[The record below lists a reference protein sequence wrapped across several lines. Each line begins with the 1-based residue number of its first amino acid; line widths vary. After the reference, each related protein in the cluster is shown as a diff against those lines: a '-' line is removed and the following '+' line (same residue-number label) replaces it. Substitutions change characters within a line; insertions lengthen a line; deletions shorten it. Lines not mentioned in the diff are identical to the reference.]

1 MKTRLL
7 GSMMYEQ
14 LGQQRVLH
22 DLLQLG
28 EVFLA
33 EVPVSVGCSNPA
45 CVSLAGASEVAVSN
59 KACTGCKVVYYC
71 SRRCQEGAQ
80 EAVQAA
86 QGVVQSCAV
95 MIYFI

>member
-1 MKTRLL
+1 
-7 GSMMYEQ
+7 MMYEEQ
-14 LGQQRVLH
+14 YQQRVLD

-33 EVPVSVGCSNPA
+33 EVPVSVGCSNPV

-71 SRRCQEGAQ
+71 SRGCQVDHWKVHKKLCKQ
-80 EAVQAA
+80 LRQ
-86 QGVVQSCAV
+86 
-95 MIYFI
+95 